1 MDFIYCLPGLGSIM
15 VEVDIFEKYA
25 TFMAAS
31 ADCTADEA
39 ARLFMKNVVKY
50 WGRPRAPSISNSFM
64 KRRNAAW

>member
-1 MDFIYCLPGLGSIM
+1 M
-15 VEVDIFEKYA
+15 VVVDIFLKYA

-50 WGRPRAPSISNSFM
+50 WGRPRAPSI
-64 KRRNAAW
+64 